1 MRKKSITI
9 AAVLLLLTLI
19 CIAEQVMVSL
29 LTRQAIEE
37 SRGILSLIR
46 TDDLQEAQKK
56 THALD
61 QAWDKNA
68 RMLEVLV
75 DHRSTDDVRFALSNL
90 LAALEGGDAAAAL
103 IYAGEL
109 EGGIEHVYERQ
120 AVTIENLF

>member
-29 LTRQAIEE
+29 LTRQAMEE

-75 DHRSTDDVRFALSNL
+75 DHRSTDDVRFALSKL
-90 LAALEGGDAAAAL
+90 LAALEGRDAAAAL

>member
-75 DHRSTDDVRFALSNL
+75 DHRSTDDVRFALSKL